1 MTDNVEQ
8 SENMCIKFSELEN
21 YLDKKELFI
30 TTMNLTIENVEKI
43 LTPEELNKIS
53 NTIND
58 GGKIN
63 LNLSENCLSSEEK
76 NKIVTNLKLAGF
88 LKVVLSEENVS
99 GTKKTW
105 NKNRSKKSE
114 KENPWKTMKIS
125 ENSDL
130 IVESELIDPFDNYQ
144 KFAKADDCMT
154 KPKPCKN
161 CTCGR
166 AEENKDNKES
176 QTKVDPNFKSDCG
189 KCYLGDAFRCAG
201 CPYRGKP
208 AFEPGDK
215 IQFKNEELSSNVIEA
230 EKTNINLKDKKV
242 KIDI

>member
-1 MTDNVEQ
+1 MNGQADGVEQ
-8 SENMCIKFSELEN
+8 SEKNISIQISELETYLN
-21 YLDKKELFI
+21 KQEKYGNLNLENLDK
-30 TTMNLTIENVEKI
+30 I
-43 LTPEELNKIS
+43 LSPEELNKTS
-53 NTIND
+53 NIIND
-58 GGKIN
+58 GGKIS
-63 LNLSENCLSSEEK
+63 LNLSESNLSSEEK

-88 LKVVLSEENVS
+88 LKVILSEDGKNIS

-105 NKNRSKKSE
+105 NKNKTKKS
-114 KENPWKTMKIS
+114 ENPWKTMKIQ
-125 ENSDL
+125 ETTDL
-130 IVESELIDPFDNYQ
+130 IVEDELIDPFDNYQ

-166 AEENKDNKES
+166 AEENKQA

-215 IQFKNEELSSNVIEA
+215 IQFKNEEASANGSIEA
-230 EKTNINLKDKKV
+230 EKTNINVKDKKV